1 MFETETY
8 ENTLNRLL
16 ERVSDKFDKRE
27 GSVIF
32 DTLSP
37 TAIEFQYLYICLERI
52 VKEAYG
58 DTASREYLIRR
69 CKERGISPYPA
80 TKAVLRGVFTPDT
93 VDVLGKRFSLEGL
106 TYIGVEKISD
116 GVYKVECET
125 EGSAG
130 NRNLG
135 ALIPIEYVSG
145 LQSGTLTEIL
155 IPAEDE
161 EETEHL
167 RERYFKSFDAQIF
180 GGNVAEYLDRVNAIS
195 GVGGVKVVRVPNCD
209 IKIADMIPNSAV
221 TDWYNSII
229 STVSGDVKKWLS
241 AVYSAGANKYL
252 TTGGTVG
259 IYIISSEYGVPTA
272 ELIDAVQT
280 AVDPE
285 QNAGEGLGIA
295 PIGHVVNVKGVSGVA
310 VNVVTNVTFDSG
322 YSWDNLGAKFREVV
336 AGYLLEL
343 RKTWADT
350 QNIVVRISQIESR
363 ILAIDGVLDIKN
375 TAINGVA
382 ENLVLGEFEVPIFG
396 GVASE

>member
-1 MFETETY
+1 M
-8 ENTLNRLL
+8 
-16 ERVSDKFDKRE
+16 
-27 GSVIF
+27 
-32 DTLSP
+32 
-37 TAIEFQYLYICLERI
+37 
-52 VKEAYG
+52 
-58 DTASREYLIRR
+58 
-69 CKERGISPYPA
+69 
-80 TKAVLRGVFTPDT
+80 
-93 VDVLGKRFSLEGL
+93 
-106 TYIGVEKISD
+106 
-116 GVYKVECET
+116 
-125 EGSAG
+125 
-130 NRNLG
+130 
-135 ALIPIEYVSG
+135 
-145 LQSGTLTEIL
+145 
-155 IPAEDE
+155 
-161 EETEHL
+161 

-209 IKIADMIPNSAV
+209 VKIADMIPNSAV

-272 ELIDAVQT
+272 ELIDTVQT

-310 VNVVTNVTFDSG
+310 VYAVTNITFDSG

-375 TAINGVA
+375 TAINGIT

>member
-106 TYIGVEKISD
+106 TYIVTEKISD
-116 GVYKVECET
+116 GVYKVECEIK
-125 EGSAG
+125 GSAG

-195 GVGGVKVVRVPNCD
+195 GVGGVKVVCVPNCD
-209 IKIADMIPNSAV
+209 VKIADMIPNSAV

-272 ELIDAVQT
+272 ELIDTVQT

-382 ENLVLGEFEVPIFG
+382 ENLVLGKFGVPIYG